1 MIPLNT
7 PPHSF
12 LIARRPVVRCKIKVD
27 LEANALYSF
36 QYPFLTTNTKWQTVL
51 PVTLRESR
59 MSVSCPPSR
68 SLLWYSLFYDCVRV
82 GYKRSNR
89 S

>member
-1 MIPLNT
+1 MIPLKT
-7 PPHSF
+7 PPDSF
-12 LIARRPVVRCKIKVD
+12 LITRRLVVRCKIKVN

-51 PVTLRESR
+51 PVTLRESC

-68 SLLWYSLFYDCVRV
+68 SLLWYSLFSDCVRV
-82 GYKRSNR
+82 GYKGSNW